1 VNRLAVGLLSLFFLS
16 AAGADLLASDYPLA
30 MRLDDQVYLFPC
42 VTRPTSLRLHSR
54 QTLHQQAAWLIATP
68 IPFGP
73 NETATDADLEQR
85 APPPWAPDSTHWLG
99 SDELGRDVLARLIHG
114 ARVSLFIALVTV
126 LIAVGVGLIIGA
138 SAGYFGGV
146 IDLVLSRVIEVMTTF
161 PTVFFLIALLSVLR
175 TQSLWP
181 LVLVLGLTRW
191 PDVARLARAE
201 TLRLKTLDF
210 VLAAR
215 AMGASAPRIVGR
227 HIIPNALGPVI
238 VAATFAV
245 GSTLLLETA
254 LSFLGLG
261 VAPPTASWGELLTE
275 AHRTLISPGAWW
287 LAVFPG
293 LALAVVVLCVNRV
306 GESLQHSLTRR

>member
-1 VNRLAVGLLSLFFLS
+1 MNRLAIALLTAFVLASL
-16 AAGADLLASDYPLA
+16 GADLLASEYPLA
-30 MRLDDQVYLFPC
+30 MRLDEQVYLLPC
-42 VTRPTSLRLHSR
+42 LTRPASLRLHTR
-54 QTLHQQAAWLIATP
+54 QTLRQQAAWLVSTP

-73 NETATDADLEQR
+73 NETATDEDLEQR
-85 APPPWAPDSTHWLG
+85 SPPPWAPDSRHWLG

-126 LIAVGVGLIIGA
+126 LIAVGVGLVIGA
-138 SAGYFGGV
+138 SAGYFGGAV
-146 IDLVLSRVIEVMTTF
+146 DLVLSRVIEVMTTF
-161 PTVFFLIALLSVLR
+161 PMVFFLIALLSVLR

-181 LVLVLGLTRW
+181 LVVVLGLTRW
-191 PDVARLARAE
+191 PDVARLTRAE

-215 AMGASAPRIVGR
+215 AMGASSARIVAR

-275 AHRTLISPGAWW
+275 AHRTLLSPGAWW

-293 LALAVVVLCVNRV
+293 LALATMVLCVNRV
-306 GESLQHSLTRR
+306 GESLQRSMTRR

>member
-1 VNRLAVGLLSLFFLS
+1 MTRIAVGTLIVFVALAVL
-16 AAGADLLASDYPLA
+16 ADVIASDLPLA
-30 MRLDDQVYLFPC
+30 TRYEGTTYVLPC
-42 VTRPTSLRLHSR
+42 VTRPVALRAQTQTSLRRSA
-54 QTLHQQAAWLIATP
+54 QWLLRTP

-73 NETATDADLEQR
+73 NQSASNDEWDRET
-85 APPPWAPDSTHWLG
+85 PPPWAPDSVHWLG
-99 SDELGRDVLARLIHG
+99 TDELGRDVLARLIHG
-114 ARVSLFIALVTV
+114 ARVSLFIALATV
-126 LIAVGVGLIIGA
+126 LLAVLVGLLVGA
-138 SAGYFGGV
+138 TAGYAGGL

-161 PTVFFLIALLSVLR
+161 PTVFFLIALLAVLR
-175 TQSLWP
+175 TQSSWP

-191 PDVARLARAE
+191 PEVARLARAE
-201 TLRLKTLDF
+201 ALKLKHFDF
-210 VLAAR
+210 ILAAR
-215 AMGASAPRIVGR
+215 AMGASPLRIVVR

-275 AHRTLISPGAWW
+275 AHRTLIHPGAWW

-293 LALAVVVLCVNRV
+293 AAIAGVVLCVNRV
-306 GESLQHSLTRR
+306 GESLQSALTRR